1 MQDITQLFLDR
12 EAPSG
17 RIVRAIAAIG
27 STTAIQ
33 LVQSTGLARS
43 TVSTLLSELKDSG
56 IVLDLS
62 TKSNGFGRPSQ
73 LLSLNPE
80 TGRCAGVLL
89 GLGEIRIVIC
99 DLAHSVLS
107 DVWFEMPRDYAP
119 EAAAQQIKANLARE
133 CALLS
138 FAIADLLGVG
148 LAISA
153 PLSYDGRVLN
163 GDVLPTWGGVN
174 IAALFSDYL
183 DCPIHAENES
193 HCGALAEMTWGAAIG
208 EKDFVLFK
216 FDLGVGGA
224 IVRDGVVQRGF
235 TGSAAE
241 FGHLVLDP
249 NGPLCRCGNRGCLQT
264 FVGGYHLVRHA
275 EEFGGYPVTIDEFVE
290 HAKDGRLGYRRLI
303 ADAAEKAGWGM
314 GIAATI
320 LNPPL
325 FVIVGKL
332 AAIGEAFL
340 TPMERSFSRHTLP
353 PPDQLIETTRPR
365 FVVGKFLGNDDTVL
379 GAVALVLH
387 QHGRVSGFSSR
398 N

>member
-1 MQDITQLFLDR
+1 MQDIKQLFRDG

-27 STTAIQ
+27 STTATQ
-33 LVQSTGLARS
+33 LVKSTGLARS
-43 TVSTLLSELKDSG
+43 TVSTLLSELKDRG
-56 IVLDLS
+56 VVLDLD

-119 EAAAQQIKANLARE
+119 EAAAKQIEANLARE
-133 CALLS
+133 CASLG
-138 FAIADLLGVG
+138 FAIPDLLGVG

-174 IAALFSDYL
+174 LAALFSDYL

-249 NGPLCRCGNRGCLQT
+249 NGALCRCGNRGCLQT

-275 EEFGGYPVTIDEFVE
+275 EEFGGHPVTIDQFVE
-290 HAKDGRLGYRRLI
+290 HARDGRLGYRRLI
-303 ADAAEKAGWGM
+303 ADAADKAGWGM

-340 TPMERSFSRHTLP
+340 TPMERSFLRHTLQ

-387 QHGRVSGFSSR
+387 QHGRVTGFSAR